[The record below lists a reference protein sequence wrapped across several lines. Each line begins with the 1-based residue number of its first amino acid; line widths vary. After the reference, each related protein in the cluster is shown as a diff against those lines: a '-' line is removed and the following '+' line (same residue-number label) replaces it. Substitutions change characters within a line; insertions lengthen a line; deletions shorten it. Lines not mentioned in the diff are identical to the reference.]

1 MWQTTFLVAA
11 GVRFSPRSMCDV
23 WYTGTKR
30 LTASQRATLEA
41 SGLSVHH
48 VPLIE
53 TRLTDAPLPTR
64 SFDWLVVTSQN
75 AVPALSD
82 VPRDVQVAAV
92 GEKTKQALEA
102 VGFTVS
108 LMPKTYTGEALFH
121 DLAHVVKPG
130 ETVLFARG
138 DLANTDHMGQLG
150 HVVDWVV
157 YETVGRELTE
167 TEAEALGRVQV
178 LLVLSP
184 SAVHALTPY
193 LERFHGTW
201 YAIGEVTERAVRQ
214 VSTLPVRVPECYT
227 MDALIQCVGEDFS

>member
-1 MWQTTFLVAA
+1 M
-11 GVRFSPRSMCDV
+11 RFSPRSMCDV

-64 SFDWLVVTSQN
+64 SFDWLVVTSQT
-75 AVPALSD
+75 AVPALTD
-82 VPRDVQVAAV
+82 VPRDVRVAAV
-92 GEKTKQALEA
+92 GEKTKQALER

-108 LMPKTYTGEALFH
+108 LMPETYTGEALFH
-121 DLAHVVKPG
+121 ELAHVVKPD
-130 ETVLFARG
+130 ETVVFARG
-138 DLANTDHMGQLG
+138 DLANTDHMKQLH

-157 YETVGRELTE
+157 YETVGRDL
-167 TEAEALGRVQV
+167 TEAEVEALERVNA

-184 SAVHALTPY
+184 SAVRAITPY
-193 LERFHGTW
+193 LDRFEGTW
-201 YAIGEVTERAVRQ
+201 YAIGEVTDRAVRE

>member
-1 MWQTTFLVAA
+1 M
-11 GVRFSPRSMCDV
+11 RDV

-53 TRLTDAPLPTR
+53 TRLTDHAMPLER
-64 SFDWLVVTSQN
+64 FDWLVVTSQT
-75 AVPALSD
+75 AVAALSD
-82 VPRDVQVAAV
+82 VPRDIRVAAV

-108 LMPKTYTGEALFH
+108 LMPETFTGEALFH
-121 DLAHVVKPG
+121 KLAHIVQPD

-138 DLANTDHMGQLG
+138 DLANTDHMKRLD

-157 YETVGRELTE
+157 YETVGRELTK
-167 TEAEALGRVQV
+167 TEAEALAHVEA

-184 SAVHALTPY
+184 SAVRAITPY
-193 LERFHGTW
+193 LDRFHGTW
-201 YAIGEVTERAVRQ
+201 YAIGEVTERAVRE
-214 VSTLPVRVPECYT
+214 VSSLPVRVPECYT

>member
-1 MWQTTFLVAA
+1 M
-11 GVRFSPRSMCDV
+11 RDV

-30 LTASQRATLEA
+30 LTATQRARLAA

-53 TRLTDAPLPTR
+53 TRLTHSQMPIHR
-64 SFDWLVVTSQN
+64 FDWLVVTSQT
-75 AVPALSD
+75 AVPALRD
-82 VPRDVQVAAV
+82 VPRDVKVAAV

-102 VGFTVS
+102 EGFTVS
-108 LMPKTYTGEALFH
+108 LMPKTYTGEALFQQLR
-121 DLAHVVKPG
+121 DVVSAD
-130 ETVLFARG
+130 EVVLFARG
-138 DLANTDHMGQLG
+138 NLANTKHMTMLS
-150 HVVDWVV
+150 HVQDWVV
-157 YETVGRELTE
+157 YETIPVPLTPSQQQQLE
-167 TEAEALGRVQV
+167 TVKA

-184 SAVHALTPY
+184 SAVEALTPH
-193 LERFHGTW
+193 LSRFTGTG